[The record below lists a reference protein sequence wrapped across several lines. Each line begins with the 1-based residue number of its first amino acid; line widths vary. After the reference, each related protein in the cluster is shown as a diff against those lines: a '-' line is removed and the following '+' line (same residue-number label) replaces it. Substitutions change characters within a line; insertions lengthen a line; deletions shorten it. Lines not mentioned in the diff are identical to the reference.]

1 MKRLSVILTM
11 GFMGLLLLLPI
22 SINAQDVKQQNVKQI
37 DQTNASKLNNTIV
50 VGPKLIKRKVTKP
63 IKATEDPNNHDGLY
77 HIIVL
82 TKGNKKESLWVELK
96 AGEQKYITI
105 RLDNGTQKDVSILL
119 NDKEQPVPIRS
130 GPYDRLSRL
139 TLQPISF

>member
-63 IKATEDPNNHDGLY
+63 IKATEQ
-77 HIIVL
+77 
-82 TKGNKKESLWVELK
+82 S
-96 AGEQKYITI
+96 
-105 RLDNGTQKDVSILL
+105 
-119 NDKEQPVPIRS
+119 
-130 GPYDRLSRL
+130 
-139 TLQPISF
+139 